1 MNTALMQST
10 LPAIAMVFYAI
21 QPKRSAVA
29 LLLFGAAMLHF
40 YMFSDTESDVLYYV
54 SACTFDVAVALVL
67 ASIGCRVSADLA
79 MLSIASAALNLFGL
93 LMWFA
98 YMPANVYNA
107 CIQIILGLQILRL
120 LWVQGDDMARDTR
133 FRGWGG
139 VVHRHNLR
147 GGGAGKGEAA

>member
-1 MNTALMQST
+1 MASVAAASFSAWPYRSTAALT
-10 LPAIAMVFYAI
+10 LAFFNLA
-21 QPKRSAVA
+21 
-29 LLLFGAAMLHF
+29 HF
-40 YMFSDTESDVLYYV
+40 YMFETVESDVLFYV
-54 SACTFDVAVALVL
+54 SACTFDVLCALVL
-67 ASIGCRVSADLA
+67 AKQSCK
-79 MLSIASAALNLFGL
+79 LSSDMAVLSLWNAGINLLGL

-147 GGGAGKGEAA
+147 GSGAGKGEAT